1 MFQIMIGQNQNK
13 FETQN
18 EIEIVSQYKKKNQV
32 INTTYWASARELSY
46 VPCPWSSRSV
56 YPAR

>member
-18 EIEIVSQYKKKNQV
+18 EIEIVSQYKKK
-32 INTTYWASARELSY
+32 IK
-46 VPCPWSSRSV
+46 
-56 YPAR
+56 